1 MGYIEKAFPSPHRIM
16 LTACGT
22 KWVSYVA
29 RSRLGFL
36 VHGAWAGGSETG
48 CTDSI
53 VTVGVY
59 MHDAIG
65 PSLQHESRSLFTSI

>member
-1 MGYIEKAFPSPHRIM
+1 M

-22 KWVSYVA
+22 KWVSLA

-36 VHGAWAGGSETG
+36 AHRAWAGGSETG

-59 MHDAIG
+59 VNDVIG
-65 PSLQHESRSLFTSI
+65 PSLQRESRVSSKIYMHVE